1 MTVSPRLEPVTP
13 ENVGA
18 ACRLQVAPGQEKFV
32 APVAH
37 SLAEAYVNQD
47 SAWPRLVV
55 DGDQVVGFVM
65 AGFSAD
71 PPHEAFRCGIWRL
84 AISADA
90 QGRGY
95 GRFAVR
101 GVLEEARRRGER
113 RVTVSWVPGEG
124 SPEEFYLRLGF
135 RPTGEKLD
143 EEIIGE
149 LFLDVG

>member
-1 MTVSPRLEPVTP
+1 MTINPRLEPVTA

-18 ACRLQVAPGQEKFV
+18 ACRLQVAPGQEKFG
-32 APVAH
+32 APGAH
-37 SLAEAYVNQD
+37 SLAEAYVSEG
-47 SAWPRLVV
+47 SAWPRLVL
-55 DGDQVVGFVM
+55 DEGRVVGFVM

-84 AISADA
+84 AISADV

-95 GRFAVR
+95 GRFAVQA
-101 GVLEEARRRGER
+101 VLDEARRRGER
-113 RVTVSWVPGEG
+113 RVTVCWIPGEG

-143 EEIIGE
+143 DEIIGE
-149 LFLDVG
+149 LFLDAG